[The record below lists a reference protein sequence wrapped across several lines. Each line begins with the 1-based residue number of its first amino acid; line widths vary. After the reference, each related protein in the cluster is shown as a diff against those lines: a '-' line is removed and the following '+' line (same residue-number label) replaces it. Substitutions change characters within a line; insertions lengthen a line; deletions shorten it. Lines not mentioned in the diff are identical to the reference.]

1 MRTIPAKTIV
11 TRTRSRWWFGTD
23 YNMNLYRGC
32 THGCIYC
39 DSRSSCYHNPD
50 FDHIAVKE
58 NALAIVRDDL
68 RRKVQ
73 RGVVATGAMSDP
85 YNPLER
91 KLGLTRHAL
100 ELLSAYGFGVAVD
113 TKSDLVSRDADVLSE
128 IAAQMPALVKFSI
141 TTADPALAARL
152 EPGAPSP
159 ERRFAAMEQL
169 AKAGVFTGLLLMPV
183 LPGLTDNRENL
194 SRLLRQ
200 TAEAGGRFCYCWPG
214 LTMREGQ
221 REYFYQAL
229 DREFPGLRE
238 KYEKRYGAR
247 YRCTVPGAAKLCL
260 GAGGVQPSGAAQ
272 RNGGHHC
279 RIPAGVRLRRPAGSG
294 KPVFIGRWSGR
305 ASFRTGVYG
314 DRLPFI
320 KEEFSFRGWNLAI
333 PGGAC

>member
-1 MRTIPAKTIV
+1 MQTIPAKTIV

-221 REYFYQAL
+221 REIFLIRRWTGSSPACGRSMRSGTAPGTAALCRGRRSSMPGCGRSAAVWGCSAEMEAIIAVSRRGYDFGGLPGQASL
-229 DREFPGLRE
+229 
-238 KYEKRYGAR
+238 
-247 YRCTVPGAAKLCL
+247 
-260 GAGGVQPSGAAQ
+260 
-272 RNGGHHC
+272 
-279 RIPAGVRLRRPAGSG
+279 
-294 KPVFIGRWSGR
+294 
-305 ASFRTGVYG
+305 
-314 DRLPFI
+314 
-320 KEEFSFRGWNLAI
+320 FS
-333 PGGAC
+333 

>member
-1 MRTIPAKTIV
+1 MQTIPAKTIV
-11 TRTRSRWWFGTD
+11 TRARSRWWFGTD

-39 DSRSSCYHNPD
+39 DSRSSCYCNPD

-68 RRKVQ
+68 RRKV
-73 RGVVATGAMSDP
+73 RKGVVATGAMSDP

-91 KLGLTRHAL
+91 EMQLTRHAL
-100 ELLSAYGFGVAVD
+100 ELLAAYGFGVAID
-113 TKSDLVSRDADVLSE
+113 TKSDLVSRDTDVLSE
-128 IAAQMPALVKFSI
+128 IAAQMPVLVKFSI
-141 TTADPALAARL
+141 TAADPALEARL

-159 ERRFAAMEQL
+159 ERRFAAMAEL
-169 AKAGVFTGLLLMPV
+169 AKEGLFTGLLLMPV

-229 DREFPGLRE
+229 EREFPGLRE
-238 KYEKRYGAR
+238 KYEKRYGTR
-247 YRCTVPGAAKLCL
+247 YRCTVPGASRLYAWVQEECSRL
-260 GAGGVQPSGAAQ
+260 GLLSEMESIVAVSRQGYDFGGLPGQV
-272 RNGGHHC
+272 N
-279 RIPAGVRLRRPAGSG
+279 L
-294 KPVFIGRWSGR
+294 FI
-305 ASFRTGVYG
+305 
-314 DRLPFI
+314 
-320 KEEFSFRGWNLAI
+320 
-333 PGGAC
+333 

>member
-1 MRTIPAKTIV
+1 MRFTAAGKEGIIKGRRRCAHADH
-11 TRTRSRWWFGTD
+11 SRKD
-23 YNMNLYRGC
+23 HCHPYPEPVVVRHNVMILNLYRGC

-91 KLGLTRHAL
+91 KLRTHPSCPGAALGLWIRCGSGYQ
-100 ELLSAYGFGVAVD
+100 ERPG
-113 TKSDLVSRDADVLSE
+113 
-128 IAAQMPALVKFSI
+128 
-141 TTADPALAARL
+141 
-152 EPGAPSP
+152 EPG
-159 ERRFAAMEQL
+159 RRCALGDCRTDAGTGEVLHHHSGPGSGGPFGARGTLSGAAVCRHG
-169 AKAGVFTGLLLMPV
+169 AAGKGGVFTGLLLMPV

-238 KYEKRYGAR
+238 KYEKRYGTR
-247 YRCTVPGAAKLCL
+247 YRCTVPGAAKLYAWVREECSRL
-260 GAGGVQPSGAAQ
+260 GLLSEMEAIIAVS
-272 RNGGHHC
+272 R
-279 RIPAGVRLRRPAGSG
+279 RGVRLRRSAGSG
-294 KPVFIGRWSGR
+294 KPVFIGRWFGQAR
-305 ASFRTGVYG
+305 M
-314 DRLPFI
+314 
-320 KEEFSFRGWNLAI
+320 
-333 PGGAC
+333 GGGFLL

>member
-91 KLGLTRHAL
+91 KLRLTRHAL

-113 TKSDLVSRDADVLSE
+113 TKSDLVSRDADMLAE

-169 AKAGVFTGLLLMPV
+169 AKAGKTWQEILAWCSPGCCSCRCCPASPTTGRTS
-183 LPGLTDNRENL
+183 PGC
-194 SRLLRQ
+194 S
-200 TAEAGGRFCYCWPG
+200 GRP
-214 LTMREGQ
+214 
-221 REYFYQAL
+221 
-229 DREFPGLRE
+229 
-238 KYEKRYGAR
+238 
-247 YRCTVPGAAKLCL
+247 
-260 GAGGVQPSGAAQ
+260 
-272 RNGGHHC
+272 
-279 RIPAGVRLRRPAGSG
+279 RRPGDGSVTAG
-294 KPVFIGRWSGR
+294 P
-305 ASFRTGVYG
+305 A
-314 DRLPFI
+314 
-320 KEEFSFRGWNLAI
+320 
-333 PGGAC
+333 

>member
-1 MRTIPAKTIV
+1 MQTIPAKTIV

-91 KLGLTRHAL
+91 KLRLTRHAL

-152 EPGAPSP
+152 EPGHPLRSGGLPPWSSWQRRGCSP
-159 ERRFAAMEQL
+159 GCCSCRCCPASPT
-169 AKAGVFTGLLLMPV
+169 TGRTS
-183 LPGLTDNRENL
+183 PG
-194 SRLLRQ
+194 
-200 TAEAGGRFCYCWPG
+200 C
-214 LTMREGQ
+214 
-221 REYFYQAL
+221 
-229 DREFPGLRE
+229 
-238 KYEKRYGAR
+238 
-247 YRCTVPGAAKLCL
+247 
-260 GAGGVQPSGAAQ
+260 SG
-272 RNGGHHC
+272 
-279 RIPAGVRLRRPAGSG
+279 RLRRPGTVLLLLARPDHAGGTAGVFLSG
-294 KPVFIGRWSGR
+294 AGP
-305 ASFRTGVYG
+305 GVPRPAG
-314 DRLPFI
+314 
-320 KEEFSFRGWNLAI
+320 EV
-333 PGGAC
+333 

>member
-1 MRTIPAKTIV
+1 MQTIPAKTIV

-169 AKAGVFTGLLLMPV
+169 AKAGVFTGLRLMPV

-194 SRLLRQ
+194 SRLLLQ
-200 TAEAGGRFCYCWPG
+200 NSLWQPVLAAFIGAIPNCASSVLLTELYLSGSLTFGSVVAG
-214 LTMREGQ
+214 LT
-221 REYFYQAL
+221 
-229 DREFPGLRE
+229 
-238 KYEKRYGAR
+238 
-247 YRCTVPGAAKLCL
+247 T
-260 GAGGVQPSGAAQ
+260 GAGLGLVVLFKQNHNKRQNALILAA
-272 RNGGHHC
+272 
-279 RIPAGVRLRRPAGSG
+279 L
-294 KPVFIGRWSGR
+294 
-305 ASFRTGVYG
+305 
-314 DRLPFI
+314 
-320 KEEFSFRGWNLAI
+320 LAI
-333 PGGAC
+333 GIGAGIALQLLGY

>member
-58 NALAIVRDDL
+58 NALTIVRDDL

-141 TTADPALAARL
+141 TTADPALA
-152 EPGAPSP
+152 G
-159 ERRFAAMEQL
+159 
-169 AKAGVFTGLLLMPV
+169 
-183 LPGLTDNRENL
+183 
-194 SRLLRQ
+194 
-200 TAEAGGRFCYCWPG
+200 
-214 LTMREGQ
+214 
-221 REYFYQAL
+221 
-229 DREFPGLRE
+229 
-238 KYEKRYGAR
+238 
-247 YRCTVPGAAKLCL
+247 
-260 GAGGVQPSGAAQ
+260 PSGARGTLSGAAVC
-272 RNGGHHC
+272 RHGAAGKGGGVHRAAAH
-279 RIPAGVRLRRPAGSG
+279 AGAARPH
-294 KPVFIGRWSGR
+294 
-305 ASFRTGVYG
+305 
-314 DRLPFI
+314 
-320 KEEFSFRGWNLAI
+320 
-333 PGGAC
+333 

>member
-1 MRTIPAKTIV
+1 MQTIPAKTIV

-68 RRKVQ
+68 RRKEQ

-141 TTADPALAARL
+141 TTADPDLAARL

-169 AKAGVFTGLLLMPV
+169 AKAGMFTGLLLMPV

-200 TAEAGGRFCYCWPG
+200 TAEAGGRFFYCWPG
-214 LTMREGQ
+214 LTMR
-221 REYFYQAL
+221 
-229 DREFPGLRE
+229 
-238 KYEKRYGAR
+238 
-247 YRCTVPGAAKLCL
+247 
-260 GAGGVQPSGAAQ
+260 
-272 RNGGHHC
+272 
-279 RIPAGVRLRRPAGSG
+279 
-294 KPVFIGRWSGR
+294 
-305 ASFRTGVYG
+305 
-314 DRLPFI
+314 
-320 KEEFSFRGWNLAI
+320 
-333 PGGAC
+333 

>member
-1 MRTIPAKTIV
+1 MQTIPAKTIV

-141 TTADPALAARL
+141 TTADPDLAARL

-238 KYEKRYGAR
+238 KYEKRYGTR
-247 YRCTVPGAAKLCL
+247 YRCTVPGAAKLYAWVREECSRL
-260 GAGGVQPSGAAQ
+260 GLLSEMEAIIAVSRRGYDFGGLPGQ
-272 RNGGHHC
+272 
-279 RIPAGVRLRRPAGSG
+279 
-294 KPVFIGRWSGR
+294 
-305 ASFRTGVYG
+305 AS
-314 DRLPFI
+314 L
-320 KEEFSFRGWNLAI
+320 FS
-333 PGGAC
+333 